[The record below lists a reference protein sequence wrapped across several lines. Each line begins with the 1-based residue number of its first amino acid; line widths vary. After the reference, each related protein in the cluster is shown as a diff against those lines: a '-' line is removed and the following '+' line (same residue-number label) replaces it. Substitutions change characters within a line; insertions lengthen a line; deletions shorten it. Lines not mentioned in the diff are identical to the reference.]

1 MAAATG
7 VLPVTGGPDVVSLL
21 IAGFTLV
28 LLGLGSRW
36 WAGR

>member
-1 MAAATG
+1 VVATG

-21 IAGFTLV
+21 LTGFVCV
-28 LLGLGSRW
+28 LLGVCGRW